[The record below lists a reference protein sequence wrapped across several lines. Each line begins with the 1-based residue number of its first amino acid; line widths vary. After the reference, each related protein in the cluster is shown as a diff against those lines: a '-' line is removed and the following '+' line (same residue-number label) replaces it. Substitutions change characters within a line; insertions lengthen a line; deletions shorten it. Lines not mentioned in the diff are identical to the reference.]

1 MGPISVSMLTLN
13 KLRKSLPGALRCHSR
28 MPGSM
33 DSQLIS
39 RDSLMKTLCLLPIH
53 DSRSEVKWEK

>member
-1 MGPISVSMLTLN
+1 MGPISVSMLTL
-13 KLRKSLPGALRCHSR
+13 KTLRRSSPGALRCLSK

-39 RDSLMKTLCLLPIH
+39 RDSWMIPLCLLAIH
-53 DSRSEVKWEK
+53 DSRSEVK